1 MIKAIKSESDYAAAL
16 AVIERL
22 LDRDPGPGTREG
34 DELELLTILVQDY
47 ESKRFGERV
56 PDPIEAIKF
65 RMEQQNLSQRDL
77 VPFIGSRS
85 KVSEVLS
92 GKRPLTLSMIR
103 ALHAGLRIP
112 AKVLLQERSPTDL
125 EESPVEWDR
134 FPLAEMVARGWIKE
148 KVTDMRPQAEGVL
161 RRFFESLGPAE
172 TTVALYRQ
180 SHHMRSGR
188 PVDDYALTAWMAGVA
203 LRALQ
208 DPPPAEYAPGIVN
221 LDFMR
226 ELVRLS
232 VFQTGPSLAQE
243 YLRKRGISLII
254 EPHLARTH
262 LDGAAIMLQAG
273 RPVLGLTLR
282 YDRIDNF
289 WFALMHELAHV
300 SLHLGNGGDQFFDD
314 LDAAS
319 DGDPRERE
327 ADQFAQEALIPK
339 KEWQKSSASRVRSP
353 DAAQQ
358 LADRLRIHPA
368 IVAGRMRFHFKS
380 YRILNQVVGHRQV
393 RCLFSQIKWR
403 AR

>member
-1 MIKAIKSESDYAAAL
+1 
-16 AVIERL
+16 
-22 LDRDPGPGTREG
+22 
-34 DELELLTILVQDY
+34 LELLTILVQDY

-92 GKRPLTLSMIR
+92 GKHPLTLSMIR
-103 ALHAGLRIP
+103 ALHAGLKIP

-148 KVTDMRPQAEGVL
+148 KVTDMRTQAEGVL
-161 RRFFESLGPAE
+161 RRFFASLGPAK

-188 PVDDYALTAWMAGVA
+188 PVDDYALTAWTAGVA

-208 DPPPAEYAPGIVN
+208 HPPPADYAPGIVN

-289 WFALMHELAHV
+289 WLALMHELAHV
-300 SLHLGNGGDQFFDD
+300 SLHLGNEGAQFFDD

-327 ADQFAQEALIPK
+327 ADQFAQEALIPEE
-339 KEWQKSSASRVRSP
+339 EWQKSSARRVRSP

-403 AR
+403 ARHATQ